1 MVQYQSTRGHK
12 ETLSFQDVIL
22 SGLAPDKG
30 LYLPDSL
37 YIENLNHLTEED
49 LSYEDFVK
57 TIFIALD
64 KETAKYVDDLSL
76 YSGFENS
83 PEPVLK
89 DLNDST
95 VVMELFNGPTKSFKD
110 YALQPLGAIADKR
123 LNELGERGLVL
134 VATSGDTGSAAI
146 QAVKDSDNI
155 DIVVLHPADKI
166 SEYQRKQ
173 MTSVIKDNVFNIA
186 VEGSYDD
193 CQRIAKEIL
202 SENPFDRRIIS
213 LNSINWLRVMG
224 QVSYYVWLTK
234 QFTAPINVAI
244 PSGNFG
250 NAYSAWFGR
259 SHGLKINQIMCTTN
273 VNDVLKRFI
282 DSGKLEPQ
290 TTQPSVAP
298 SMDIQIPSS
307 LERLIFDLDNNS
319 SNFYESLKENNK
331 ASLSEESIEKLQ
343 HVFSSQTFDDED
355 IKDEIKLLNEKF
367 EIVFDPHTVTSL
379 RMALDTNSNLP
390 TVAVAT
396 ASPEKFSNVISPII
410 DDFSEVNIE
419 NDEDFMVLDVN
430 KEDIVESIKAKFD

>member
-12 ETLSFQDVIL
+12 ETISFEDVIL

-37 YIENLNHLTEED
+37 TIDNLNHLTEED

-64 KETAKYVDDLSL
+64 KNSAKYVDDLSL

-83 PEPVLK
+83 AEPVLK
-89 DLNDST
+89 DLNDT
-95 VVMELFNGPTKSFKD
+95 TLIMELFHGPTKSFKD

-123 LNELGERGLVL
+123 LSELGERGLVL

-146 QAVKDSDNI
+146 QAVKESENI

-166 SEYQRKQ
+166 SDYQRQQ
-173 MTSVIKDNVFNIA
+173 MTSVIKDNVLNIA
-186 VEGSYDD
+186 VNGSYDD

-202 SENPFDRRIIS
+202 SDNPFERRIIS

-234 QFTAPINVAI
+234 QFSSPINVAI

-273 VNDVLKRFI
+273 VNDVLKRFT
-282 DSGKLEPQ
+282 DTGTLEPLI
-290 TTQPSVAP
+290 TKPSVAP

-307 LERLIFDLDNNS
+307 LERLIYDLENDSASFYTNLKKDNKS
-319 SNFYESLKENNK
+319 I
-331 ASLSEESIEKLQ
+331 LSENGFEKLQ
-343 HVFSSQTFDDED
+343 QVFSSKTYDDD
-355 IKDEIKLLNEKF
+355 NIKNEIVSLNEKF
-367 EIVFDPHTVTSL
+367 NIIFDPHTVTSV
-379 RMALDTNSNLP
+379 RMALDTNSNIP
-390 TVAVAT
+390 TVAIGT
-396 ASPEKFSNVISPII
+396 ASPEKFSNVISPIVEDYPEI
-410 DDFSEVNIE
+410 SLDQKEEFINLDINS
-419 NDEDFMVLDVN
+419 DE
-430 KEDIVESIKAKFD
+430 IVQSIKDKFE

>member
-1 MVQYQSTRGHK
+1 MINYHSTRGHK
-12 ETLSFQDVIL
+12 ETISFEDVIL
-22 SGLAPDKG
+22 SGVAPDGG
-30 LYLPDSL
+30 LYVPDSVTL
-37 YIENLNHLTEED
+37 ENLTYLTQED

-64 KETAKYVDDLSL
+64 QSSAKYVEDLSI

-95 VVMELFNGPTKSFKD
+95 VVMELFHGPTKSFKD
-110 YALQPLGAIADKR
+110 YALQPLGAIANRR
-123 LNELGERGLVL
+123 LDELGERGLVI

-146 QAVKDSDNI
+146 QAVKNSKNI
-155 DIVVLHPADKI
+155 DIVVLHPANKV

-173 MTSVIKDNVFNIA
+173 MTSVIQDNVLNIA

-193 CQRIAKEIL
+193 CQRIVKNLL
-202 SENPFDRRIIS
+202 SENPFGRRIIS

-259 SHGLKINQIMCTTN
+259 EHGLPINEILCSTN
-273 VNDVLKRFI
+273 VNDVLRRFI
-282 DSGKLEPQ
+282 DGGVLEPLV
-290 TTQPSVAP
+290 TQPSVAP

-307 LERLIFDLDNNS
+307 LERLIFDVSSEAKSFYDQLQINSKTQLDEKS
-319 SNFYESLKENNK
+319 VGGLKN
-331 ASLSEESIEKLQ
+331 
-343 HVFSSQTFDDED
+343 VFSSVSFSDEM
-355 IKDEIKLLNEKF
+355 ITNLITSLHHEFAI
-367 EIVFDPHTVTSL
+367 IFDPHSVTSVQ
-379 RMALDTNSNLP
+379 MALDNDSSIP

-396 ASPEKFSNVISPII
+396 ASPEKFGNVISPLINDFTESKIEEKEKYLTLSTENNEII
-410 DDFSEVNIE
+410 EA
-419 NDEDFMVLDVN
+419 
-430 KEDIVESIKAKFD
+430 IKGFI

>member
-1 MVQYQSTRGHK
+1 MVKYQSTRGHK
-12 ETLSFQDVIL
+12 ETISFEDVIL

-37 YIENLNHLTEED
+37 TIDNLNHLTEED

-64 KETAKYVDDLSL
+64 KNSAKYVDDLSL

-83 PEPVLK
+83 AEPVLK
-89 DLNDST
+89 DLNDT
-95 VVMELFNGPTKSFKD
+95 TLIMELFHGPTKSFKD

-123 LNELGERGLVL
+123 LSELGERGLVL

-146 QAVKDSDNI
+146 QAVKESENI

-166 SEYQRKQ
+166 SDYQRQQ
-173 MTSVIKDNVFNIA
+173 MTSVIKDNVLNIA
-186 VEGSYDD
+186 VNGSYDD

-202 SENPFDRRIIS
+202 SDNPFERRIIS

-234 QFTAPINVAI
+234 QFTSPINVAI

-273 VNDVLKRFI
+273 VNDVLKRFT
-282 DSGKLEPQ
+282 DSGTLEPLI
-290 TTQPSVAP
+290 TKPSVAP

-307 LERLIFDLDNNS
+307 LERLIYDLENDSASFYTNLKKDNKS
-319 SNFYESLKENNK
+319 I
-331 ASLSEESIEKLQ
+331 LSENGFEKLQ
-343 HVFSSQTFDDED
+343 QVFSSKTYDDD
-355 IKDEIKLLNEKF
+355 NIKNEIVSLNEKF
-367 EIVFDPHTVTSL
+367 NIIFDPHTVTSV
-379 RMALDTNSNLP
+379 RMALDTNSNIP
-390 TVAVAT
+390 TVAIGT
-396 ASPEKFSNVISPII
+396 ASPEKFSNVISPI
-410 DDFSEVNIE
+410 VE
-419 NDEDFMVLDVN
+419 NYPEISLDQKEEFINLDINSDE
-430 KEDIVESIKAKFD
+430 IVQSIKDKFE

>member
-1 MVQYQSTRGHK
+1 MVNYQSTRGHK
-12 ETLSFQDVIL
+12 ETISFEDVIL

-37 YIENLNHLTEED
+37 TIDNLNHLTEED

-64 KETAKYVDDLSL
+64 KNSAKYVDDLSL

-83 PEPVLK
+83 AEPVLK
-89 DLNDST
+89 DLNDT
-95 VVMELFNGPTKSFKD
+95 TLIMELFHGPTKSFKD

-123 LNELGERGLVL
+123 LSELGERGLVL

-146 QAVKDSDNI
+146 QAVKESENI

-166 SEYQRKQ
+166 SDYQRQQ
-173 MTSVIKDNVFNIA
+173 MTSVIKDNVLNIA
-186 VEGSYDD
+186 VNGSYDD

-202 SENPFDRRIIS
+202 SDNPFERRIIS

-234 QFTAPINVAI
+234 QFTSPINVAI

-273 VNDVLKRFI
+273 VNDVLKRFT
-282 DSGKLEPQ
+282 DTGTLEPLI
-290 TTQPSVAP
+290 TKPSVAP

-307 LERLIFDLDNNS
+307 LERLIYDLENDSASFYTNLKKDNKS
-319 SNFYESLKENNK
+319 I
-331 ASLSEESIEKLQ
+331 LSDNGFEKLQ
-343 HVFSSQTFDDED
+343 QVFSSKTYDDD
-355 IKDEIKLLNEKF
+355 NIKNEIVSLNEKF
-367 EIVFDPHTVTSL
+367 NIIFDPHTVTSV
-379 RMALDTNSNLP
+379 RMALDTNSNIP
-390 TVAVAT
+390 TVAIGT
-396 ASPEKFSNVISPII
+396 ASPEKFSNVISPI
-410 DDFSEVNIE
+410 VE
-419 NDEDFMVLDVN
+419 NYPEISLDQKEEFIHLDINSDE
-430 KEDIVESIKAKFD
+430 IVQSIKDKFE